1 MAALEEFHGAIGVDA
16 VRPATIGDV
25 LPIFGQRAE
34 SRLQLVDR
42 DRDCTSDV
50 SGLVLV
56 RGASIENDDILRANA
71 REEVL
76 HPHRFRSRSVA
87 EILGD
92 EPFEVRQPLLRDTA
106 NGDTEVEHHWIRKAV
121 VDEQSLFSSFD
132 ESRLSQRLKM
142 LRRVRQRESRL
153 RRQRLHGAL
162 ALREQFQQLQPM
174 RITDRLADTTELRV
188 EAICE
193 VPMRRRHNQLINRSL
208 EYARSRPGTSL
219 CLVNDWVRAY
229 AMEALV
235 RHRPSRR
242 KPSTR
247 LIQAVGCAAIVVA
260 LASTMAASSTMTAG
274 LGPPLT
280 TEHGLPQSSVA
291 AILPTADGYLWL
303 GTFGGLVRFDGRDVK
318 VFTAANTPGLTSNR
332 VLSLAEDRD
341 AIWVGTEY
349 GGVVRLVVRGDTAS
363 IREHLLPDDTV
374 SALARDARGRLWIG
388 TGRGLMTFADGR
400 LTGPTDDAHLAGERV
415 QTLAVDHAGRIW
427 ASTTRG
433 ITIID
438 DTRRTRMP
446 ALDECSVPSIHAR
459 PHGGSWL
466 ATSCGL
472 FGVGDDDRLERLL
485 PGNFHAVT
493 EDADGVVWGS
503 THDGR
508 ILGVRGQEVV
518 HTIEPDAGTVRALAV
533 DREGTVWFGTNQN
546 GAGRWRMPG
555 IQHVS
560 LPGAER
566 KPVLATLEDASGTM
580 WVGAWCAGLF
590 RVRQNVVEQVALP
603 EGLSRRCIYAL
614 AIDSDQ
620 RLWAAGSGGVFRI
633 DHPST
638 AERVRQVAPDDT
650 PPIYAIHQT
659 ADGRLWFGGQ
669 DGLFEWREDR
679 LVPHTLPPALSRRQV
694 RFITSAAD
702 GSLWL
707 GTTGGFAHARTG
719 GWDVWTSEQG
729 LSHPFVRAIHPEGD
743 RVWIGTYGGGINLL
757 ANGRLTACTSRQGL
771 PDDAVSRMLDD
782 ERGSFW
788 VSSNRGVFRVSK
800 TLLAACAG
808 QRAPL
813 SGVVPFTRLDGLPS
827 TETNG
832 GAQPAGW
839 RARDGRLW
847 IPTVAGLAVIDP
859 GRVGIEVP
867 RVVVQRITLDQQD
880 VTGAAIT
887 VPAGAPRLDIGYA
900 ALTFAAAH
908 RVRFR
913 YRLEGYDPA
922 WIDAGDERSARYTSL
937 PPGTFRFRLA
947 VSTGDGEWHETN
959 VSLAVTQR
967 AAITQRW
974 WFIGLVGVLML
985 LAGYGTNRVRV
996 RVLTRRTRELE
1007 EHVAAR
1013 TADLQQQRNALHS
1026 TNELLAGAN
1035 AQLASANENLQTVID
1050 RLSVG
1055 ALMLDPAGRVVFMN
1069 RAARSLLYR
1078 EIDAYDGMPWH
1089 DLLPLGAEER
1099 RQIER
1104 SVGLPAQ
1111 ERTRLSFPAANVFD
1125 RHFSMEIDVQDDPR
1139 NPAQKMLFLYDVSEL
1154 FDLRRLRAETAGRH
1168 GLLGESPAMRV
1179 LFKQIQ
1185 DVSASDATILIE
1197 GETGSG
1203 KELVAR
1209 AIHGASA
1216 RRQRPFVA
1224 VNCAGLTESLL
1235 ASQLF
1240 GHRKGAF
1247 TGAVADQVGL
1257 VEAAHGG
1264 TLFLDEVGDIP
1275 LAMQT
1280 TLLRALQEREIVRVG
1295 ESAPRRV
1302 DIRIVAATHRNL
1314 DVEVAAGRLRQDLLY
1329 RIRVVRVR
1337 VPALRERAED
1347 IPLLVGRFLTELRR
1361 SAGEGATTAVSRE
1374 AMAALMAYAWPGNV
1388 RELRSAIE
1396 SAALAGRS
1404 SIIQR
1409 DDLPLEV
1416 RSGRVVV
1423 DPHPSHQDGAVGADA
1438 IREALRRTRGNRAA
1452 AARALGIG
1460 RTTLYRRLK
1469 ELGLDDAPGVS

>member
-1 MAALEEFHGAIGVDA
+1 M
-16 VRPATIGDV
+16 T
-25 LPIFGQRAE
+25 
-34 SRLQLVDR
+34 
-42 DRDCTSDV
+42 
-50 SGLVLV
+50 
-56 RGASIENDDILRANA
+56 
-71 REEVL
+71 EVL
-76 HPHRFRSRSVA
+76 A
-87 EILGD
+87 
-92 EPFEVRQPLLRDTA
+92 A
-106 NGDTEVEHHWIRKAV
+106 
-121 VDEQSLFSSFD
+121 
-132 ESRLSQRLKM
+132 
-142 LRRVRQRESRL
+142 
-153 RRQRLHGAL
+153 
-162 ALREQFQQLQPM
+162 
-174 RITDRLADTTELRV
+174 
-188 EAICE
+188 
-193 VPMRRRHNQLINRSL
+193 
-208 EYARSRPGTSL
+208 
-219 CLVNDWVRAY
+219 
-229 AMEALV
+229 
-235 RHRPSRR
+235 RHRLGVVLFAVCAVLIVAL
-242 KPSTR
+242 PST
-247 LIQAVGCAAIVVA
+247 I
-260 LASTMAASSTMTAG
+260 TASSTLPAG

-280 TEHGLPQSSVA
+280 TENGLPQSSVA

-318 VFTAANTPGLTSNR
+318 AFTASNTPGLTSNR
-332 VLSLAEDRD
+332 VLSLAEDGD

-349 GGVVRLVVRGDTAS
+349 GGVFRVVVHGDTAS
-363 IREHLLPDDTV
+363 IRDHLLPTDTV

-388 TGRGLMTFADGR
+388 TSRGLMTFAAGH
-400 LTGPTDDAHLAGERV
+400 LLGPADDARLPGERI

-427 ASTTRG
+427 AGVARG
-433 ITIID
+433 ITVID
-438 DTRRTRMP
+438 DTGRTRVS
-446 ALDECSVPSIHAR
+446 ALDDCAVPSMRAR
-459 PHGGSWL
+459 AQGGSWL

-472 FGVGDDDRLERLL
+472 FAVAADDHLEQLL
-485 PGNFHAVT
+485 PGNFQAVT
-493 EDADGVVWGS
+493 EDRDGLVWGG
-503 THDGR
+503 THEGR
-508 ILGVRGQEVV
+508 IVGVRGQAVV
-518 HTIEPDAGTVRALAV
+518 QTIEPDGGAVRALAV
-533 DREGTVWFGTNQN
+533 DHEGTLWFGTNQN
-546 GAGRWRMPG
+546 GAGRWRAPA
-555 IQHVS
+555 IRHVP

-566 KPVLATLEDASGTM
+566 KPVLAVVEDARGTM

-590 RVRQNVVEQVALP
+590 RVRNDVAEQIVLPP
-603 EGLSRRCIYAL
+603 EGGSRRCIYAL
-614 AIDSDQ
+614 AFDAEH

-638 AERVRQVAPDDT
+638 DDRARQIAPDDT
-650 PPIYAIHQT
+650 PTIYAMHQT
-659 ADGRLWFGGQ
+659 TDGRLWFGGQ

-679 LVPHTLPPALSRRQV
+679 LVPLVLPTALSGRQV
-694 RFITSAAD
+694 RFITSAPD
-702 GSLWL
+702 GGVWI
-707 GTTGGFAHARTG
+707 GTTGGVARWRADH
-719 GWDVWTSEQG
+719 WDLWTSEQG
-729 LSHPFVRAIHPEGD
+729 LSHPFVRAIQPDGD

-757 ANGRLTACTSRQGL
+757 AHGRLSACTSRDGL

-782 ERGSFW
+782 ERGFFW
-788 VSSNRGVFRVSK
+788 VSGNRGVFRVSK
-800 TLLAACAG
+800 AMLAACAE
-808 QRAPL
+808 QHAPL
-813 SGVVPFTRLDGLPS
+813 SGVVPFTRLDGLPV

-859 GRVGIEVP
+859 TRVAMTVP
-867 RVVVQRITLDQQD
+867 RTVVQRVSLGQQD
-880 VTGAAIT
+880 VTGAEVT
-887 VPAGAPRLDIGYA
+887 VPAGAPRLDIRYA

-913 YRLEGYDPA
+913 YRLDGYDPT
-922 WIDAGDERSARYTSL
+922 WIDAGEEQSARYSSL

-947 VSTGDGEWHETN
+947 VSAGDGEWHETN
-959 VSLAVTQR
+959 VSQIVTQR
-967 AAITQRW
+967 ASITQRW
-974 WFIGLVGVLML
+974 WFLGLSAALIL
-985 LAGYGTNRVRV
+985 LAGYGTTRVRV
-996 RVLTRRTRELE
+996 RVLERRTRELE
-1007 EHVAAR
+1007 GHVAAR

-1026 TNELLAGAN
+1026 TNERLAGVN

-1055 ALMLDPAGRVVFMN
+1055 ALMLDPAGHVVFMN

-1104 SVGLPAQ
+1104 SIERPAT
-1111 ERTRLSFPAANVFD
+1111 ERTRLSFPAASVFD

-1154 FDLRRLRAETAGRH
+1154 FDLRRVRAETAGRY
-1168 GLLGESPAMRV
+1168 GLVGESPPMRV

-1216 RRQRPFVA
+1216 RQKRRFVA

-1257 VEAAHGG
+1257 IEAAHGG

-1275 LAMQT
+1275 LSMQT

-1302 DIRIVAATHRNL
+1302 DIRILAATHQNL
-1314 DVEVAAGRLRQDLLY
+1314 DLEVAAGRLRQDLLY

-1361 SAGEGATTAVSRE
+1361 SAGEGATASVSRE
-1374 AMAALMAYAWPGNV
+1374 AMTALMAYAWPGNV

-1404 SIIQR
+1404 SIVQR
-1409 DDLPLEV
+1409 DDLPPEV
-1416 RSGRVVV
+1416 RSGKMIADRR
-1423 DPHPSHQDGAVGADA
+1423 PSRPDGVLDADA
-1438 IREALRRTRGNRAA
+1438 IREALSRTRGNRAA

-1469 ELGLDDAPGVS
+1469 ELGLDDVQA

>member
-1 MAALEEFHGAIGVDA
+1 LAARHRLGAALLAA
-16 VRPATIGDV
+16 
-25 LPIFGQRAE
+25 
-34 SRLQLVDR
+34 
-42 DRDCTSDV
+42 C
-50 SGLVLV
+50 
-56 RGASIENDDILRANA
+56 
-71 REEVL
+71 
-76 HPHRFRSRSVA
+76 
-87 EILGD
+87 
-92 EPFEVRQPLLRDTA
+92 
-106 NGDTEVEHHWIRKAV
+106 V
-121 VDEQSLFSSFD
+121 VIIP
-132 ESRLSQRLKM
+132 
-142 LRRVRQRESRL
+142 V
-153 RRQRLHGAL
+153 
-162 ALREQFQQLQPM
+162 
-174 RITDRLADTTELRV
+174 
-188 EAICE
+188 
-193 VPMRRRHNQLINRSL
+193 
-208 EYARSRPGTSL
+208 
-219 CLVNDWVRAY
+219 
-229 AMEALV
+229 
-235 RHRPSRR
+235 
-242 KPSTR
+242 
-247 LIQAVGCAAIVVA
+247 
-260 LASTMAASSTMTAG
+260 LASAIAASSTAPAG

-280 TEHGLPQSSVA
+280 TEQGLPQSSVA

-303 GTFGGLVRFDGRDVK
+303 ATFGGLVRFDGRDLK

-332 VLSLAEDRD
+332 VLSLAEDGD
-341 AIWVGTEY
+341 AVWVGTEY
-349 GGVVRLVVRGDTAS
+349 GGVFRVVVHGDTAS
-363 IREHLLPDDTV
+363 IRDHLLPDDTV
-374 SALARDARGRLWIG
+374 SALARDARGKLWIG
-388 TGRGLMTFADGR
+388 TARGLMTFAAGR
-400 LTGPTDDAHLAGERV
+400 LLGPTDDARLPGERV
-415 QTLAVDHAGRIW
+415 QSLAVDHAGRIW
-427 ASTTRG
+427 AGVARG
-433 ITIID
+433 ITVID
-438 DTRRTRMP
+438 DTGRTRVS
-446 ALDECSVPSIHAR
+446 ALDDCAISSIHAR
-459 PHGGSWL
+459 ARGGSWL

-472 FGVGDDDRLERLL
+472 FGLAADDRLERLL
-485 PGNFHAVT
+485 PGDFQAVT
-493 EDADGVVWGS
+493 EDAEGVVWGG
-503 THDGR
+503 THEGH
-508 ILGVRGQEVV
+508 IVGVRGQEVV
-518 HTIEPDAGTVRALAV
+518 HTIEPDGGSVRALAV
-533 DREGTVWFGTNQN
+533 DHEGTLWFGTNQN
-546 GAGRWRMPG
+546 GAGRWRTPG
-555 IQHVS
+555 IRHVP

-566 KPVLATLEDASGTM
+566 KPVLAVVEDAHGTM

-590 RVRQNVVEQVALP
+590 RVRNDVAEQIALP
-603 EGLSRRCIYAL
+603 EGRSRRCIYAL
-614 AIDSDQ
+614 AIDAED

-633 DHPST
+633 DHLPT
-638 AERVRQVAPDDT
+638 GDRARQLAPEDT
-650 PPIYAIHQT
+650 PTIYAIHQT

-679 LVPHTLPPALSRRQV
+679 LLPHALPPALSRRQV
-694 RFITSAAD
+694 RFITSAPD
-702 GSLWL
+702 GGLWI
-707 GTTGGFAHARTG
+707 GTTGGFARWRANR
-719 GWDVWTSEQG
+719 WDIWTSEQG

-743 RVWIGTYGGGINLL
+743 RVWIGTYGGGINVL
-757 ANGRLTACTSRQGL
+757 AHGRLSACTSREGL

-782 ERGSFW
+782 ERGFFW
-788 VSSNRGVFRVSK
+788 VSGNRGVFRVSK
-800 TLLAACAG
+800 ALLAACAE
-808 QRAPL
+808 QRVPL
-813 SGVVPFTRLDGLPS
+813 SGVVPFTRLDGLPG

-847 IPTVAGLAVIDP
+847 IPTVAGLAVLDP
-859 GRVGIEVP
+859 ARLGIAVP
-867 RVVVQRITLDQQD
+867 RLVLQRITLGQQD
-880 VTGAAIT
+880 VTGADVT
-887 VPAGAPRLDIGYA
+887 VPAGAPRLDIRYG

-913 YRLEGYDPA
+913 YRLEGYDRT
-922 WIDAGDERSARYTSL
+922 WIDAGDEQSARYTSL

-959 VSLAVTQR
+959 VSQIVTQR
-967 AAITQRW
+967 ESITHRW
-974 WFIGLVGVLML
+974 WFISLAAAVIL
-985 LAGYGTNRVRV
+985 LAGHGTNRVRV
-996 RVLTRRTRELE
+996 RVLEHRTRELE
-1007 EHVAAR
+1007 GHVAAR

-1026 TNELLAGAN
+1026 ANERLAGAN
-1035 AQLASANENLQTVID
+1035 VQLASANEDLQTVID

-1055 ALMLDPAGRVVFMN
+1055 ALMLDPAGHVVFMN

-1099 RQIER
+1099 RQIAR
-1104 SVGLPAQ
+1104 SIDLPAP
-1111 ERTRLSFPAANVFD
+1111 ERMRLSFPAASVFD

-1168 GLLGESPAMRV
+1168 GLIGDSPAMRV

-1209 AIHGASA
+1209 AIHGTSP

-1257 VEAAHGG
+1257 IEAAHGG
-1264 TLFLDEVGDIP
+1264 TLLLDEVGDIP
-1275 LAMQT
+1275 LSMQT

-1361 SAGEGATTAVSRE
+1361 SAGEGATTGISRE
-1374 AMAALMAYAWPGNV
+1374 AMTALMAYAWPGNV

-1396 SAALAGRS
+1396 SAALAGRA

-1409 DDLPLEV
+1409 DDLPPEV
-1416 RSGRVVV
+1416 RSGKVVV
-1423 DPHPSHQDGAVGADA
+1423 DARPSHQDGALDADA
-1438 IREALRRTRGNRAA
+1438 IREALSRTRGNRAA

-1469 ELGLDDAPGVS
+1469 ELGLDDGPA